1 MTGDYEDRMLRV
13 LDFIYENLDADLSLD
28 RLAEVAAMSRF
39 HWHRVFHG
47 MTGETLAQAV
57 RRARMHRAACL
68 LARTDQPLREIGK
81 ACGYDSPESFA
92 RAFRAGYGQT
102 PMAFRNRGLTPP
114 PISIKDGKDASM
126 LDTPPT
132 YEITIRDM
140 PGYTLAALPHTGP
153 YIEIGQ
159 AFEKLSA
166 IVSSRG
172 LWEQVQGMIGV
183 YYDDPSAVP
192 EEKLRSHAGLITG
205 ADFPMEPPLEV
216 VTLHSGPHGILLF
229 KGPYAGLKSGY
240 DYLYGTWLPQSGKT
254 PADAAPYEIYLN
266 TPMDTAPDDLLT
278 EICLPLSPN

>member
-1 MTGDYEDRMLRV
+1 
-13 LDFIYENLDADLSLD
+13 
-28 RLAEVAAMSRF
+28 
-39 HWHRVFHG
+39 
-47 MTGETLAQAV
+47 
-57 RRARMHRAACL
+57 
-68 LARTDQPLREIGK
+68 
-81 ACGYDSPESFA
+81 
-92 RAFRAGYGQT
+92 
-102 PMAFRNRGLTPP
+102 
-114 PISIKDGKDASM
+114 M